1 MEGLRWLALLPVL
14 AIALTLGLGATAD
27 AQSSSGPPV
36 NEAPPIVKGK
46 PSDGKKLK
54 ATPGK
59 WSGAPASLTYAWE
72 RCDAAGSAC
81 APVTGNGATY
91 QTGDADVGHR
101 LRVLVTATNGEGKAV
116 ATSAPSAKIVPL
128 APKKKSA
135 PSIGGSAADG
145 QLLSATAGSWQ
156 GTGPLTYSYQWQ
168 SCHGT
173 SCAPIAGATGAQYR
187 ASSADLAKKLR
198 VTVTATNVAGSK
210 IASSKPSA
218 AVVPGPP
225 VNTSAP
231 SVAGLPTV
239 EQTLTAEPGSWV
251 GTGPLTY
258 TYQWRSCNLLGECED
273 ISGATEATYTV
284 GPLQIANS
292 IEVEVTAHNAVGS
305 SSATSGSTNVIKALL
320 PANLELPSITG
331 LLQDGGLLAAV
342 TGAWS
347 GTGPLSFSYLWE
359 QCNSAG
365 LDCHEI
371 SGALNGTL
379 GLLAAEVGSTVR
391 VIVTATNDAGS
402 TSASSEP
409 TSLVKALLPS
419 NAGLPTISGALQ
431 DGASLLGDVGA
442 WTGTGPL
449 SFSQVWELCDSS
461 GQNCKAIEGA
471 VASTLALISSEVG
484 GTVRLAVTATNSA
497 GSTTATSE
505 PTSAI
510 GGLLPANS
518 TLPSISGLLQDGS
531 SLVADVGSWSGTG
544 PLSFSRVWELCDA
557 AGQNCKAIEGA
568 TGSAL
573 ALLTSEIGSTL
584 RLAVTATNSAGST
597 TATSEPT
604 SAIKALLPSN
614 TGLPSIVGSL
624 VDGQSLTGGAGAWAG
639 SEPSFSYQWL
649 LCNAAGAACKEISG
663 AVGTTLGLLTSEIGS
678 TLRLAVTATNS
689 AGSTTATS
697 EPTSAIKALLP
708 SNSSLPSIAGSL
720 LDGQTLTGAKGSWTG
735 SEPSFSYQWLLCNA
749 AGASCKEISGAVG
762 TTLGLLTSE
771 IGSTLRLAVTATNSA
786 GATTA
791 TSEPTSAIKALLPSN
806 SSLPSIAGSLIDGQ
820 TLTGAKGSWSG
831 SEPSFTYQWLLCNA
845 AGASCKEI
853 SGAVGTTLG
862 LLTSEIGSTLRLAVT
877 ATNSAGTT
885 TATSEPT
892 SAIKA
897 LLPSNTSLPSIA
909 GSLIDG
915 QTLTGEKGS
924 WKGSEP
930 SFSYQW
936 LLCNAAGASCKEISG
951 AIGTTLGLLT
961 SEIGSTLRLAVT
973 ATNSA
978 GTTTATSEPTS
989 AIKALLPANST
1000 LPSIAGLAE
1009 DGQTLTGAKGS
1020 WTGSE
1025 PSFSYQWL
1033 LCNGSGASCKEIS
1046 GAVGTTVGLLTS
1058 EIDSTVRLAVT
1069 ATNSA
1074 GSTTA
1079 TSAPTA
1085 TILAILPKNT
1095 AVPTVAG
1102 VLQVGQTIEALTGKW
1117 SGSEPITYSY
1127 QWQTCGLGLKE
1138 SECTNL
1144 AGAVQKVL
1152 KLELAQVLGLT
1163 MRVLVTATNK
1173 RGPQTAASAITIKVL
1188 GIGL

>member
-1 MEGLRWLALLPVL
+1 VRFRSTEGARRLWLLGLLLALLMLIAGTSAL
-14 AIALTLGLGATAD
+14 A
-27 AQSSSGPPV
+27 SSSTGAPT
-36 NEAPPIVKGK
+36 NEARPLVKGK
-46 PSDGKKLK
+46 TSDGKKLK

-59 WSGAPASLTYAWE
+59 WSGAPATFGYAWE
-72 RCDAAGSAC
+72 RCDAVGEAC
-81 APVTGNGATY
+81 SPVSGTGATY
-91 QTGDADVGHR
+91 QTSDADVGHT
-101 LRVLVTATNGEGKAV
+101 LRAVVTATNGAGTAAV
-116 ATSAPSAKIVPL
+116 TSGPSAKIAPL
-128 APKKKSA
+128 GPKKKKVPTISGN
-135 PSIGGSAADG
+135 SVDG
-145 QLLSATAGSWQ
+145 QLLSASNGSWV
-156 GTGPLTYSYQWQ
+156 GTGPLSFAYQWE
-168 SCHGT
+168 SCHGSACT
-173 SCAPIAGATGAQYR
+173 PIAGATQASYR
-187 ASSADLAKKLR
+187 ASSADLTRKLR
-198 VTVTATNVAGSK
+198 VIVTASNVAGSRT
-210 IASSKPSA
+210 ARSKPSETVA
-218 AVVPGPP
+218 PGAP
-225 VNTSAP
+225 VDLTAP
-231 SVAGLPTV
+231 SVSGLPLV
-239 EQTLTAEPGSWV
+239 EQTLTAEPGTWA
-251 GTGPLTY
+251 GTGPITY

-273 ISGATEATYTV
+273 ISGARDATYTV

-292 IEVEVTAHNAVGS
+292 IEVEVTAHNAIGS
-305 SSATSGSTNVIKALL
+305 ASATSASTNLVKALL
-320 PANLELPSITG
+320 PSNLELPSITG

-347 GTGPLSFSYLWE
+347 GSEPLSFSYVWE
-359 QCNSAG
+359 LCDAAG
-365 LDCHEI
+365 LSCQEV
-371 SGALNGTL
+371 SGALGGTL
-379 GLLAAEVGSTVR
+379 GLVAGAVGSTVR
-391 VIVTATNDAGS
+391 VIVTATNSAGS
-402 TSASSEP
+402 TSATSEP
-409 TSLVKALLPS
+409 TALVKALLPS
-419 NAGLPTISGALQ
+419 N
-431 DGASLLGDVGA
+431 
-442 WTGTGPL
+442 
-449 SFSQVWELCDSS
+449 
-461 GQNCKAIEGA
+461 
-471 VASTLALISSEVG
+471 
-484 GTVRLAVTATNSA
+484 TA
-497 GSTTATSE
+497 
-505 PTSAI
+505 
-510 GGLLPANS
+510 
-518 TLPSISGLLQDGS
+518 LPSISGLLQDGS
-531 SLVADVGSWSGTG
+531 SLVADLGSWSGTG

-568 TGSAL
+568 VGSTLGLLTSEIGSTLRLAVTASNGAGSTTATSEPTSAIKALLPSNTSLPSIVGSLVDGSLLSGATGTWSGSEPSFSYQWLLCNSAGGSCKEISG
-573 ALLTSEIGSTL
+573 AVGTTVGLLTSEIGSTL

-614 TGLPSIVGSL
+614 TSLPSILGSL
-624 VDGQSLTGGAGAWAG
+624 VDGQSLTAAKGSWTG

-649 LCNAAGAACKEISG
+649 LCNSAGASCKEISG

-708 SNSSLPSIAGSL
+708 SNTALPSIVGSL
-720 LDGQTLTGAKGSWTG
+720 VDGQSLTATKGSWSG
-735 SEPSFSYQWLLCNA
+735 SEPSFSYQWLLCNS

-771 IGSTLRLAVTATNSA
+771 IGSTLRLAVTATNS
-786 GATTA
+786 G
-791 TSEPTSAIKALLPSN
+791 
-806 SSLPSIAGSLIDGQ
+806 GS
-820 TLTGAKGSWSG
+820 
-831 SEPSFTYQWLLCNA
+831 
-845 AGASCKEI
+845 
-853 SGAVGTTLG
+853 
-862 LLTSEIGSTLRLAVT
+862 
-877 ATNSAGTT
+877 T

-915 QTLTGEKGS
+915 QTLTGAKGS
-924 WKGSEP
+924 WSGSEP

-951 AIGTTLGLLT
+951 AAGTTLGLLT

-978 GTTTATSEPTS
+978 GSTTATSEPTS
-989 AIKALLPANST
+989 AIKALLPSNTA

-1033 LCNGSGASCKEIS
+1033 LCNSVGASCKEIS
-1046 GAVGTTVGLLTS
+1046 GAVGTTLGLLTS
-1058 EIDSTVRLAVT
+1058 EIKSTVRLAVT

-1079 TSAPTA
+1079 TSEPSGS
-1085 TILAILPKNT
+1085 ILAILPKNT
-1095 AVPTVAG
+1095 VVPTIAG

-1117 SGSEPITYSY
+1117 SGSEPINFTY

-1163 MRVLVTATNK
+1163 MRVLVTGTNQ
-1173 RGPQTAASAITIKVL
+1173 RGPQTAASAITVKVL
-1188 GIGL
+1188 GLSL